1 MASAPAG
8 QRYGNTQHSAWG
20 TPHRATLTWGR
31 PEQGQVC
38 RSPIASRDR
47 PGPLGREDSSALNL
61 GWGEKGPVPEKGTGR
76 LPEPQMG
83 DLPRNNSQDHRLA
96 VLCRTGLDS
105 HGARLETHEGH
116 WAVGTWV
123 RVGVHAGRTRALWCH
138 ILSAHKLHLSS
149 EDVMRNVCPL
159 LFPLELG
166 SEHVYQSVITVSR
179 GKLYP

>member
-1 MASAPAG
+1 MGKARAG
-8 QRYGNTQHSAWG
+8 PGVQVSHSLKREARPTKG
-20 TPHRATLTWGR
+20 GRTARLLTWG
-31 PEQGQVC
+31 
-38 RSPIASRDR
+38 
-47 PGPLGREDSSALNL
+47 
-61 GWGEKGPVPEKGTGR
+61 GERKVQESEKGTGS

-105 HGARLETHEGH
+105 HGDRLETHEGH

-123 RVGVHAGRTRALWCH
+123 RVGAHAGRTRALWCH

-149 EDVMRNVCPL
+149 GDVMRNVCPL

-166 SEHVYQSVITVSR
+166 SEHVYQCYYCQRRKTLPI
-179 GKLYP
+179 GQPK